1 VAFFSDPSIAWTT
14 DTVESL
20 VAGAV
25 NVAQIANADGVAH
38 TIIFAIEAGT
48 ELADPNMVAANRV
61 CGFSLPGQSL
71 LTADFMTDDAW
82 ALFDSAIAWL
92 DPAPAPEPIA
102 DFSFD
107 VDASDA
113 AGGFDGT
120 LEGDA
125 AIVDDAER
133 GAVLGLTADGY
144 VSLPPELANELENF
158 SFTAWVNYGGTVQ
171 WAGLLGMGAAAGHTT
186 PYWDFHMRADGK
198 LSYYGSL
205 VDVWP
210 GDGTAQTVTD
220 FTIPAEWIQ
229 ICFTFE
235 LGAGGTVYVDGV
247 AQTQTA
253 WNSSNDHDVSPSMI
267 AAEMVNIGRDCFN
280 QGTLTNTLIDDFKFY
295 NVVLSAEEVA
305 AIYDA
310 EK

>member
-1 VAFFSDPSIAWTT
+1 MEFLTPENAQQEQYIGEDCFVLYTIDEGSELIDGSLSPTKAVGFALAGWGHFEADEITEAGWTLY
-14 DTVESL
+14 DACLDWL
-20 VAGAV
+20 VASPP
-25 NVAQIANADGVAH
+25 
-38 TIIFAIEAGT
+38 E
-48 ELADPNMVAANRV
+48 
-61 CGFSLPGQSL
+61 
-71 LTADFMTDDAW
+71 
-82 ALFDSAIAWL
+82 
-92 DPAPAPEPIA
+92 APEPIA

-113 AGGFDGT
+113 TGNYNGT

-158 SFTAWVNYGGTVQ
+158 SFTSWVNYGGDVQ

-186 PYWDFHMRADGK
+186 PYWDFHMRADGV

-229 ICFTFE
+229 IAFTFE
-235 LGAGGTVYVDGV
+235 LGIGGTVYVNGV
-247 AQTQTA
+247 AQTQTP

-295 NVVLSAEEVA
+295 NVVLTADEVVA
-305 AIYDA
+305 AYDA